1 MASIVTFFRWPFLL
15 LSSSTP
21 PLSTSFAIFFPF
33 PGPVLCSPV
42 LPHISG
48 LDCDL
53 DSAGD
58 FDRCDF
64 DFEAPLSSP
73 HLSPFHPSVLPFL
86 SSVLAYLPYSP
97 YLQLSHSPCPPYQ
110 SDYLPYALLPALLA
124 PPAYSPFLLS
134 SLSFCDFVVFGF
146 PWRCG
151 RVFPMIVC
159 HLFCYKP

>member
-1 MASIVTFFRWPFLL
+1 M
-15 LSSSTP
+15 
-21 PLSTSFAIFFPF
+21 
-33 PGPVLCSPV
+33 

-64 DFEAPLSSP
+64 DFEAPFSSP
-73 HLSPFHPSVLPFL
+73 HLAFLALLALLALPAAPPLALSPATSQTICPTPY
-86 SSVLAYLPYSP
+86 YLPYS
-97 YLQLSHSPCPPYQ
+97 LH
-110 SDYLPYALLPALLA
+110 LPY
-124 PPAYSPFLLS
+124 SPS